1 MAEGYNPSM
10 TTAAM
15 SGAARS
21 RPDASGLFSTLWR
34 YRRYVLT
41 GALRELKQRYA
52 GSGMGILW
60 HVVTPLAQIVVYF
73 VVFSR
78 FMGVVRGGPYSPE
91 AYAVFLCAGI
101 LPWFVFAES
110 LSRGTTALLA
120 NESYLKKLA
129 IPEAV
134 FVAQTVTTSAFTL
147 ALYAVALVGIALA
160 TGLPARAAW
169 LFIPAVL
176 FLFLGLCFGLA
187 LILATVTVFFRDVTQ
202 IMNIVVQVWF
212 WLTPVVYH
220 ETSLGP
226 RLTRVMEWNPP
237 TAYILA
243 VRRLLIDGT
252 VPPPNEWL
260 WMAGL
265 AVLFSASGASILQ
278 RLGSDLRD
286 AL

>member
-1 MAEGYNPSM
+1 M
-10 TTAAM
+10 TTVPAAAVPRHLPEVG
-15 SGAARS
+15 S
-21 RPDASGLFSTLWR
+21 LFTSLWS
-34 YRRYVLT
+34 YRAYILA

-52 GSGMGILW
+52 GSGMGVLW
-60 HVVTPLAQIVVYF
+60 HVVTPLTQIAVYF

-78 FMGVVRGGPYSPE
+78 FMGAVTGGPYSPE

-101 LPWFVFAES
+101 LPWFVFSES

-134 FVAQTVTTSAFTL
+134 FVAQTVTTSGLTL
-147 ALYAVALVGIALA
+147 GLYAVALTAVAVA
-160 TGLPARAAW
+160 TGLPIRATW
-169 LFIPAVL
+169 LLIPAVL
-176 FLFLGLCFGLA
+176 VLFLALCFGLA
-187 LILATVTVFFRDVTQ
+187 LILATITVFFRDVTQ
-202 IMNIVVQVWF
+202 IMSIVIQVWF
-212 WLTPVVYH
+212 WLTPIVYH

-226 RLTRVMEWNPP
+226 WMTRVMEWNPP

-243 VRRLLIDGT
+243 VRGLLIDGA
-252 VPPPNEWL
+252 VPSWTDWT

-265 AVLFSASGASILQ
+265 AVLFSALGASLLQ
-278 RLGSDLRD
+278 RLSSDLRD

>member
-1 MAEGYNPSM
+1 M
-10 TTAAM
+10 TTAVYHRVEV
-15 SGAARS
+15 G
-21 RPDASGLFSTLWR
+21 GLFTGLWR
-34 YRRYVLT
+34 YRGYILT
-41 GALRELKQRYA
+41 GAMRELRQRYA

-60 HVVTPLAQIVVYF
+60 HVVTPLTQIAVYF

-78 FMGVVRGGPYSPE
+78 FMGARTGGPYSPE

-101 LPWFVFAES
+101 LPWFVFAECVG
-110 LSRGTTALLA
+110 RGTTALLA

-134 FVAQTVTTSAFTL
+134 FVAQTVTTSGLTL
-147 ALYAVALVGIALA
+147 GLYAVALVLVAVGTGI
-160 TGLPARAAW
+160 PPHAAW
-169 LFIPAVL
+169 ALIPVVL
-176 FLFLGLCFGLA
+176 VLFLGLCLGLA

-202 IMNIVVQVWF
+202 IVSIVLQVWF
-212 WLTPVVYH
+212 WLTPIVYH

-226 RLTRVMEWNPP
+226 RLTAVMTWNPP

-243 VRRLLIDGT
+243 VRRLLIDGA
-252 VPPPNEWL
+252 VPPAGDWL

-265 AVLFSASGASILQ
+265 ALLSSALGASVLQ
-278 RLGSDLRD
+278 RLSSDLRD

>member
-1 MAEGYNPSM
+1 M
-10 TTAAM
+10 TTVPAPPLPRPLPEVG
-15 SGAARS
+15 SQFRS
-21 RPDASGLFSTLWR
+21 LWR
-34 YRRYVLT
+34 YRSYVLT

-60 HVVTPLAQIVVYF
+60 HVVTPLTQIVVYF

-78 FMGVVRGGPYSPE
+78 FMGAVRGGPYSPQ

-134 FVAQTVTTSAFTL
+134 FVAQTVTTSGLTL
-147 ALYAVALVGIALA
+147 GLYAAALA
-160 TGLPARAAW
+160 AVAVATG
-169 LFIPAVL
+169 IPAHATWALIPGVL
-176 FLFLGLCFGLA
+176 LLFLGLCFGLA
-187 LILATVTVFFRDVTQ
+187 LILATITVFFRDVTQ
-202 IMNIVVQVWF
+202 IMTILIQVWF
-212 WLTPVVYH
+212 WLTPVVYD
-220 ETSLGP
+220 ERSLGP
-226 RLTRVMEWNPP
+226 RMTSLMEWNPP

-252 VPPPNEWL
+252 LPAAGDWL

-265 AVLFSASGASILQ
+265 AVLLPGLGALLLH
-278 RLGSDLRD
+278 RLSSDLRD